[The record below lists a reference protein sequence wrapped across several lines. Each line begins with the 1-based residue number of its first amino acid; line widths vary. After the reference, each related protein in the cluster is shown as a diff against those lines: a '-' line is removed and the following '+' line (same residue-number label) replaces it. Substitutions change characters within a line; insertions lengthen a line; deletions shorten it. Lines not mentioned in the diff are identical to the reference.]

1 MSTSTSTSTTRI
13 PNAEVD
19 GLFGAVVK
27 TMSRRMFGKVPESMG
42 VLWHHKGVLKASM
55 SYGQKVEKWD
65 KLDKNLV
72 AYATMA
78 TAACVGCSWCLDF
91 HYFMS
96 HHKGLDEAKAREVP
110 NWRESTVFSAVERR
124 AMEYAEAMSQTPVAV
139 TDELSAALLED
150 LGPAGLVELTS
161 RIGFM
166 NATSRGNVAMGIHSE
181 EFADSCGLPPLA
193 TPSAP
198 VASKA

>member
-1 MSTSTSTSTTRI
+1 MNTTARI

-19 GLFGAVVK
+19 GVFGTVVK
-27 TMSRRMFGKVPESMG
+27 VMSRRMFGKVPESMG
-42 VLWHHKGVLKASM
+42 VMWHHKGVLKAAM

-65 KLDKNLV
+65 QLDKNVV

-78 TAACVGCSWCLDF
+78 TAAFIGCSWCLDF

-110 NWRESTVFSAVERR
+110 NWRESTVFSPVERR

-150 LGPAGLVELTS
+150 LGPAGLIELTS
-161 RIGFM
+161 RVGFM
-166 NATSRGNVAMGIHSE
+166 NATARGNVAMGITSE
-181 EFADSCGLPPLA
+181 EFADSCGLPALA
-193 TPSAP
+193 TPSAA
-198 VASKA
+198 VTS